1 MIISAG
7 SGSSTL
13 QTLSN
18 TDKLSEANTALT
30 EQVADLAEQIH
41 AHIIAA

>member
-1 MIISAG
+1 L
-7 SGSSTL
+7 T
-13 QTLSN
+13 TLSN
-18 TDKLSEANTALT
+18 TDKLSELIEANTALT